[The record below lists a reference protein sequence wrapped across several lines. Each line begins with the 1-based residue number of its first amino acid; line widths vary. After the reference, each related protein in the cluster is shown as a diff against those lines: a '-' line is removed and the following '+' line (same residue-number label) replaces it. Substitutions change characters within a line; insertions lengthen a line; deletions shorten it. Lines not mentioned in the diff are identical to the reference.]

1 MAEKFLTRPEVA
13 ERWRVTP
20 HALDNLA
27 TRGQG
32 PRYRRIGRQALYA
45 LEDIETY
52 EHARLIDPAARP
64 TRTAA

>member
-13 ERWRVTP
+13 ERWRITA

-27 TRGQG
+27 ARRQG

-52 EHARLIDPAARP
+52 ERARLIDPAARP
-64 TRTAA
+64 MQSAA